1 MGTLCRWRCVA
12 AGLALAG
19 AGLAACSNR
28 SVMTRPVEP
37 VPEAAAETPMPEV
50 SVVAV
55 EPVEISATV
64 PPEASPDQVAP
75 VEESPAMVATPPSP
89 RTDGR
94 PEWWSDR
101 PAYEVERVWV
111 CAEALGKGMSEAKEA
126 ALLRARRQLR
136 EILRLGD
143 SDLVPGEVVE
153 RTSVTPLPR
162 SGGDHAFAGYVL
174 ISAELP

>member
-1 MGTLCRWRCVA
+1 MGTLCCWRCVA
-12 AGLALAG
+12 AVLALAG
-19 AGLAACSNR
+19 LGLAACSNR
-28 SVMTRPVEP
+28 NVMTRPA
-37 VPEAAAETPMPEV
+37 EATPPDEAETQAPAD
-50 SVVAV
+50 SVVAA
-55 EPVEISATV
+55 EAAEAPS
-64 PPEASPDQVAP
+64 PPEPETSVNPSAP
-75 VEESPAMVATPPSP
+75 VEASVEVAATPPSP

-126 ALLRARRQLR
+126 ALQRARRQLR
-136 EILRLGD
+136 EILRLGN
-143 SDLVPGEVVE
+143 SELVPGEVVE

-174 ISAELP
+174 ISAEVP